1 MFLLLSI
8 SVIGFY
14 SSLLFQ
20 KLSPLRFQENRIRF
34 SATIRSNHSLV
45 SETLFGSREKGLTMA
60 DEIVINGGD
69 DRREEIVG
77 SEEDFVDFDESESK
91 ASGLMQRIEALEVE
105 KRKLV
110 RENEEERERV
120 KNLKKEIE
128 GLEGVVAELKT
139 DNKGLESVAARAS
152 QLEIEVSRM
161 QHDLISS
168 MSEGEEANKEVSELK
183 RVVEELKRSIS
194 EKGLKVE
201 VLEKERN
208 LLLEKMDK
216 DAEGV
221 QEAKAV
227 TESRVRELEKKIE
240 ALEGRESSEKGER
253 IKVEQEARAKIDE
266 KEGEI
271 RQLKKW
277 VEDLDSVVVKNG
289 LEMEKMKKE
298 REEIEIVKN
307 ELEGLLKKSERKGK
321 EMENKMAQLHKELEA
336 SEQMII
342 GLKEKTLNDL
352 NGKAIIGD
360 DEMGS
365 NGLKQLWPVVAGS
378 TGTIAAIAVIYYLR
392 CAMRR

>member
-1 MFLLLSI
+1 
-8 SVIGFY
+8 
-14 SSLLFQ
+14 
-20 KLSPLRFQENRIRF
+20 
-34 SATIRSNHSLV
+34 
-45 SETLFGSREKGLTMA
+45 MA

-105 KRKLV
+105 KRELV
-110 RENEEERERV
+110 RENEEERGRV

-128 GLEGVVAELKT
+128 GLEGVVAELKR

-183 RVVEELKRSIS
+183 R
-194 EKGLKVE
+194 
-201 VLEKERN
+201 
-208 LLLEKMDK
+208 
-216 DAEGV
+216 
-221 QEAKAV
+221 
-227 TESRVRELEKKIE
+227 
-240 ALEGRESSEKGER
+240 
-253 IKVEQEARAKIDE
+253 
-266 KEGEI
+266 
-271 RQLKKW
+271 
-277 VEDLDSVVVKNG
+277 NG

>member
-1 MFLLLSI
+1 
-8 SVIGFY
+8 
-14 SSLLFQ
+14 
-20 KLSPLRFQENRIRF
+20 
-34 SATIRSNHSLV
+34 
-45 SETLFGSREKGLTMA
+45 MA

-216 DAEGV
+216 DAEGM

-352 NGKAIIGD
+352 NGKTIIGD